1 MKAKLVIY
9 CCLVIFPCS
18 LFSQETRM
26 FWLNG
31 ELLETGETQGK
42 SFLSLRNESSGKIQH
57 IICDRNTVEEI
68 ESQRQKGTHI
78 HLKAKQFAYGS
89 PLLQC
94 MNKPM
99 LRGGS
104 GISQFANPSE
114 SIPVAGK
121 RVMGQILQ
129 ADPDSGLLTIQT
141 ALRKTYLK
149 VSPVAAAEIH
159 SKLSQME
166 VQNIDDT
173 FVYDRN
179 KKYFVGTSPSF
190 R

>member
-1 MKAKLVIY
+1 
-9 CCLVIFPCS
+9 
-18 LFSQETRM
+18 
-26 FWLNG
+26 
-31 ELLETGETQGK
+31 
-42 SFLSLRNESSGKIQH
+42 
-57 IICDRNTVEEI
+57 
-68 ESQRQKGTHI
+68 
-78 HLKAKQFAYGS
+78 
-89 PLLQC
+89 
-94 MNKPM
+94 M

-159 SKLSQME
+159 NKLSQME